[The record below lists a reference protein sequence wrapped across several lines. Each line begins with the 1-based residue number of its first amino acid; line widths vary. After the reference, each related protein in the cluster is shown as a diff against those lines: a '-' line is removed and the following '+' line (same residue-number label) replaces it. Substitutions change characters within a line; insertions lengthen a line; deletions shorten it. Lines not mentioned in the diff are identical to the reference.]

1 MTDEMALAYT
11 VLRGPSRHGVAVRL
25 HDQRRCSAVPSSR
38 HAPFQ
43 IGAWQGRDAAVR
55 AMGLT
60 ASAGVR
66 LEGTNVDLGRD
77 IIRNSGLNVIAAD
90 DLSDAAEKV
99 VKAVRG

>member
-1 MTDEMALAYT
+1 
-11 VLRGPSRHGVAVRL
+11 
-25 HDQRRCSAVPSSR
+25 
-38 HAPFQ
+38 
-43 IGAWQGRDAAVR
+43 
-55 AMGLT
+55 MGLT